1 MNFFMTLRGLRFSK
15 RFCDD
20 NTVLSTNIIVPLV
33 FEENALRLSEVG
45 ISKGDFSVHVR
56 LV

>member
-1 MNFFMTLRGLRFSK
+1 MTLRGLRFSK

-33 FEENALRLSEVG
+33 FEENALRLREVG